1 MAYVETNNIKF
12 TLTTYGKE
20 EGLKRGL
27 LNVMRYF
34 TVSDNGV
41 IYTMNVQP
49 KNLLDINGS
58 HESSTNVSICDKN
71 IIE

>member
-27 LNVMRYF
+27 LDVMKYF

-49 KNLLDINGS
+49 KNLLDVNGS
-58 HESSTNVSICDKN
+58 HGASTNVSICDKN